1 MSNSR
6 FGSKVGIDIDYQINR
21 IDNLIN
27 TNNNYKSEINRIT
40 QQILKLNAKRTK
52 ISYELYKT
60 NLYGNLERNLN
71 ELKEQKITYQVLRVK
86 IQGKYD
92 ELLVKRDKLSNVE
105 IMTAQKRLQLSNLE
119 RLLRKCETALS
130 KLEILYQTQLE
141 LGELVYSAI
150 SHLNSFY
157 MSRPQSSLQGL
168 AAAAVPEERVR
179 KLSPKSRK
187 IFKIL
192 KKNTENVY
200 IPNDSLGSS
209 PETSPETAA
218 EYVKRTSYAITKK
231 SARSRKQR
239 YKK

>member
-6 FGSKVGIDIDYQINR
+6 FGSEVGIDIDYQINR
-21 IDNLIN
+21 IDNLIDN
-27 TNNNYKSEINRIT
+27 NNNYKSEINRIT

-52 ISYELYKT
+52 ISYDMYKT

-71 ELKEQKITYQVLRVK
+71 ELKQQKITYQILRVK

-105 IMTAQKRLQLSNLE
+105 TMSAQKRLQLSNLE
-119 RLLRKCETALS
+119 RLLRKYETALS

-141 LGELVYSAI
+141 LGELVYSTI

-168 AAAAVPEERVR
+168 AAAAVPEERAR

>member
-6 FGSKVGIDIDYQINR
+6 FGSEVGIDIDYQINR
-21 IDNLIN
+21 IDNLIDN
-27 TNNNYKSEINRIT
+27 NNNYKSEINRIT

-52 ISYELYKT
+52 ISYDMYKT

-71 ELKEQKITYQVLRVK
+71 ELKQQKITYQILRVK

-105 IMTAQKRLQLSNLE
+105 TMSAQKRLQLSNLE
-119 RLLRKCETALS
+119 RLLRKYETALS
-130 KLEILYQTQLE
+130 KLEILYQTQFE
-141 LGELVYSAI
+141 LGELVYSTI